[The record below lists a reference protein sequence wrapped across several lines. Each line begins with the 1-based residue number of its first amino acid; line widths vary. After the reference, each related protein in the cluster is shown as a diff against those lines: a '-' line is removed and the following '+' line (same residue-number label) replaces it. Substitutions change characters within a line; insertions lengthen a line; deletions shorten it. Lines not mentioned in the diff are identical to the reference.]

1 MVQNL
6 TSMQSSRLSIWE
18 LGFRISDC
26 VVTSSHPRSQIPIP
40 KSSSRLRGQC
50 RLRTGFL
57 HTRSSIVVR
66 CSLFVVRSLLVWDR
80 APNERTTIHEQRTTN
95 EPIKKQLL
103 LLPSRLPDLHPA
115 ALARRKLQRD
125 FLLSAHPPM
134 SRSRR
139 PFHLSAA

>member
-26 VVTSSHPRSQIPIP
+26 VVTFVTSQIPNPNSQIEFTVAWAVP
-40 KSSSRLRGQC
+40 ASHRLPS
-50 RLRTGFL
+50 
-57 HTRSSIVVR
+57 HTIVYC
-66 CSLFVVRSLLVWDR
+66 CSLLVVRSLLGVGSCSD
-80 APNERTTIHEQRTTN
+80 ERTTIHEQRTTN

-125 FLLSAHPPM
+125 FLLSAHPLM